1 MLPNYLLTSTISN
14 VLMIIFIKQTL
25 DINIVTN
32 LGSLWISNYFSL
44 LAKIFLLYISL
55 GNQFF
60 CLGKNI
66 KMHHFHL
73 LTPFSSD
80 LFWQEFT
87 KTLLIWDFVLNFPWE
102 KWVISLGK
110 RNFFLGKRILAI
122 SNKYYMY
129 LHDSINSNEFIILRP
144 NYL

>member
-55 GNQFF
+55 ENQFF
-60 CLGKNI
+60 CPRKNI

-73 LTPFSSD
+73 LTPFSPD

-87 KTLLIWDFVLNFPWE
+87 KTLIFWDFVLNFPW
-102 KWVISLGK
+102 KNGSFPLG
-110 RNFFLGKRILAI
+110 NEIFSWGK
-122 SNKYYMY
+122 
-129 LHDSINSNEFIILRP
+129 EF
-144 NYL
+144 